1 MPPGIMTLAAEEATL
16 SPANTGF
23 MLICTALVMLMTPA
37 LAFFYG
43 GMVRVKSVL
52 NMLMMSFISLGIVT
66 VLWVLYGFG
75 IAFGQDSG
83 GFLGRPGDFAG
94 LSGIGLTEL
103 WGTTSIPVY
112 VFAVFQLMFAV
123 ITPALISGALADRVK
138 FTAWALFIAL
148 WATVVYFPV
157 AHWVWA
163 EGGWLFDLGVIDFA
177 GGTAVHINAGAAA
190 LGVIFVVGRRIGFK
204 KDPMRPHSLPLVM
217 LGAGLLWF
225 GWFGFNAGSWLN
237 NDDGVGAVAFV
248 NTQVAT
254 AAAMLGWLGYEK
266 IRHGSFTTLG
276 AASGAVAG
284 LVAITPACGAVSPLG
299 AIGVGVIAGV
309 LCAMAVGLKYRFGYD
324 DSLDVVGVH
333 LVGGVA
339 GSLLVGLF
347 ATGGV
352 QSDAKGL
359 FYGGGLDQLGK
370 QAVGVVSVLLYS
382 FVVSFLLAKV
392 IDVLMGFRVS
402 EDEEVAGVDQAAHAE
417 TAYDFGGTGG
427 GVVARAGTGGA
438 PSGAGPALGSGSSPS
453 REKVRGEGHGKGRG
467 ASRGSDQDADEGP
480 DTNQGKD
487 PNQGKGAGQGK
498 GQGPA
503 PASGSEKRVDA

>member
-1 MPPGIMTLAAEEATL
+1 MPPGILTLAADKVTL

-23 MLICTALVMLMTPA
+23 MLICSALVMIMTPG

-66 VLWVLYGFG
+66 ILWVLYGFG
-75 IAFGQDSG
+75 LAFGTDSG
-83 GFLGRPGDFAG
+83 GFIGWDGHFAG
-94 LSGIGLTEL
+94 LSGIGLTQL
-103 WGTTSIPVY
+103 WGASTIPIY

-148 WATVVYFPV
+148 WVTVVYFPV

-190 LGVIFVVGRRIGFK
+190 LGVILVVGKRIGFK

-225 GWFGFNAGSWLN
+225 GWFGFNAGSWLG
-237 NDDGVGAVAFV
+237 NDDGIGAVAFV

-254 AAAMLGWLGYEK
+254 AAAMLGWLAYEK
-266 IRHGSFTTLG
+266 LRHGSFTTLG

-299 AIGVGVIAGV
+299 AIAVGVIAGV
-309 LCAMAVGLKYRFGYD
+309 LCAMAVNLKYKLGYD

-333 LVGGVA
+333 LVGGVV
-339 GSLLVGLF
+339 GSLLIGFF

-352 QSDAKGL
+352 QSKAKGL
-359 FYGGGLDQLGK
+359 FYGGGFEQLGK
-370 QAVGVVSVLLYS
+370 QAVGVVCVLLYS
-382 FVVSFLLAKV
+382 LVVSYVLAKV
-392 IDVLMGFRVS
+392 IDLVMGFRVA
-402 EDEEVAGVDQAAHAE
+402 EDEEVAGIDQASHAE
-417 TAYDFGGTGG
+417 TAYDFTGAGGGTVGRLG
-427 GVVARAGTGGA
+427 E
-438 PSGAGPALGSGSSPS
+438 ALTK
-453 REKVRGEGHGKGRG
+453 KVN
-467 ASRGSDQDADEGP
+467 A
-480 DTNQGKD
+480 
-487 PNQGKGAGQGK
+487 
-498 GQGPA
+498 
-503 PASGSEKRVDA
+503 

>member
-1 MPPGIMTLAAEEATL
+1 MPPGILTLAADKATL

-23 MLICTALVMLMTPA
+23 MLICSALVMVMTPG

-66 VLWVLYGFG
+66 ILWVLYGFG
-75 IAFGQDSG
+75 LAFGTDQG
-83 GFLGRPGDFAG
+83 GFIGWDGHFAG

-103 WGTTSIPVY
+103 WGATTIPVY
-112 VFAVFQLMFAV
+112 VFAVFQLMFAI

-148 WATVVYFPV
+148 WVTVVYFPV
-157 AHWVWA
+157 AHWVWG
-163 EGGWLFDLGVIDFA
+163 EGGWLFELKVIDFA

-190 LGVIFVVGRRIGFK
+190 LGVLLVVGKRIGFK

-225 GWFGFNAGSWLN
+225 GWFGFNAGSWLG
-237 NDDGVGAVAFV
+237 NDDGIGAVAFV

-254 AAAMLGWLGYEK
+254 AAAMLGWLAYEK

-299 AIGVGVIAGV
+299 AIAVGVIAGV
-309 LCAMAVGLKYRFGYD
+309 LCAMAVNLKYKFGYD
-324 DSLDVVGVH
+324 DSLDVIGVH

-352 QSDAKGL
+352 QSEAKGL
-359 FYGGGLDQLGK
+359 FYGGGFEQLGR
-370 QAVGVVSVLLYS
+370 QAIGVFSVLLYS
-382 FVVSFLLAKV
+382 LVVSYVLAKA
-392 IDVLMGFRVS
+392 IDLVMGFRIG
-402 EDEEVAGVDQAAHAE
+402 EDEEVAGIDQAAHAE
-417 TAYDFGGTGG
+417 TAYDFTGAGGGTVGRLG
-427 GVVARAGTGGA
+427 E
-438 PSGAGPALGSGSSPS
+438 ALTK
-453 REKVRGEGHGKGRG
+453 KVN
-467 ASRGSDQDADEGP
+467 A
-480 DTNQGKD
+480 
-487 PNQGKGAGQGK
+487 
-498 GQGPA
+498 
-503 PASGSEKRVDA
+503 